1 MDMLEEERRKHTRMD
16 SLNLVSYVCVDENN
30 QVLSQGMGRT
40 LNVTEGGILLETHAP
55 IEQQHIVLV
64 TVGLK
69 DDLVD
74 IKGKVI
80 HHRKG
85 EGGEFN
91 TGIEFIETDASALR
105 ILKDFIVAFKKQQYT
120 SKGHK

>member
-55 IEQQHIVLV
+55 VEQQHIVLV

-105 ILKDFIVAFKKQQYT
+105 TLKDFIVAFKKQQ
-120 SKGHK
+120 